1 MSAGAVL
8 GVAVLALGAAVLGA
22 LLKRGSKEYALL
34 LSAGAAVLIVVK
46 ALESA
51 GPLISKIQELA
62 GGGELQGQCVAVM
75 LKAAGLT
82 VLGQLAEGLCKD
94 AGESALAYGVNL
106 AVKTAILA
114 AALPLVARLLE
125 YLGEILSL

>member
-51 GPLISKIQELA
+51 GPLIAKIQELA

-82 VLGQLAEGLCKD
+82 VLGQLAEGLCRD
-94 AGESALAYGVNL
+94 AGESALAYGVSL